1 MNFFS
6 TRNKS
11 KANKDIN
18 CILKGLADDGGLFVP
33 ADFPELKLEN
43 LVDKNYIDMASYITS
58 LFFES
63 FTYDELKEIYSLS
76 YKDKFQ
82 VENMIDI
89 KSFKGY
95 GFIELFHGPTSA
107 FKDMALQ
114 ALPNFVDKSKEKF
127 SIDKET
133 VILTATSGDTG
144 SAAIRGFESIE
155 NLKIIVLYPT
165 SGVSEIQKK
174 QMTTS
179 SSPNTY
185 VLGIDGN
192 FDDAQKMVKAILND
206 TKLKEVLSNRGIE
219 FSSANSI
226 NIGRLV
232 PQIVYY
238 VYSYLELVRKN
249 IIKLGEEI
257 NVSVPTG
264 NFGNILA
271 AYYSKR
277 MGLPIKKLVCASN
290 KNNVLS
296 DFISTG
302 IYNRERDFYKTNSPS
317 MDILVSS
324 NLERFLF
331 HTSDN
336 DDNYVSGLM
345 KDLSNKGFF
354 EVNKNHFNKL
364 ENLLSGYW
372 VDEKSTE
379 KLIGDLYKEEGYLM
393 DPHTAIGYYGYLME
407 KEQAKSS
414 PYTLIAATASPYKF
428 PESICSSLNI
438 DCPDS
443 AEKMLKAIENN
454 SNTNIPENLLI
465 ALNKEEIHKGT
476 NKTSDIYDKIK
487 SILGVE

>member
-6 TRNKS
+6 TRNNKS
-11 KANKDIN
+11 PEKDIN

-33 ADFPELKLEN
+33 SGFPELELNN

-63 FTYDELKEIYSLS
+63 FTYDELKEIYKLS
-76 YKDKFQ
+76 YSDKFQ

-89 KSFKGY
+89 KTFEGY

-114 ALPNFVDKSKEKF
+114 ALPNFVDKSKAKF
-127 SIDKET
+127 SIGKET
-133 VILTATSGDTG
+133 IILTATSGDTG
-144 SAAIRGFESIE
+144 SAAIKGFESID

-165 SGVSEIQKK
+165 AGVSEIQKK

-179 SSPNTY
+179 SSPNTF

-206 TKLKEVLSNRGIE
+206 TELKELLYKKGIE

-249 IIKLGEEI
+249 VIKLGDQI

-271 AYYSKR
+271 AYYAKQ
-277 MGLPIKKLVCASN
+277 MGIPIKKLVCASN

-296 DFISTG
+296 EFISTG
-302 IYNRERDFYKTNSPS
+302 IYNRDRDFFKTNSPS

-324 NLERFLF
+324 NLERFLY
-331 HTSDN
+331 HTSDCN
-336 DDNYVSGLM
+336 DKYISNLM
-345 KDLSNKGFF
+345 ADLNDKGSF
-354 EVNKNHFNKL
+354 EVDKNHFSTI

-379 KLIGDLYKEEGYLM
+379 KLIGDLYNEEGYLM
-393 DPHTAIGYYGYLME
+393 DPHTAIGYYGYLKE
-407 KEQAKSS
+407 KENSSSS

-428 PESICSSLNI
+428 PESICASLKI
-438 DCPDS
+438 DCPES
-443 AEKMLKAIENN
+443 AEDMLMTIENN
-454 SNTNIPENLLI
+454 SNTKVPANLLK
-465 ALNKEEIHKGT
+465 ALNKPEIHKGT
-476 NKTSDIYDKIK
+476 NKTSEVYQKIK
-487 SILGVE
+487 DILGVK